1 MLNRKHIAMI
11 IDGLPGGGAEKV
23 VLTLAE
29 GLAARGHIVSLIS
42 LRDVLNYTLPQNI
55 NYYVV
60 QDSGKHPWRKL
71 TELRRRSRQLDA
83 ILQEIIAK
91 RGKFSLVVSHLHK
104 TDRIVSRSRCLK
116 KNNTWF
122 CIHGIFS
129 KSYLSNKKGLT
140 RWLKIQKIRQIY
152 QNRNIIGVS
161 DEAIVDLCQ
170 VFAITPNKEQV
181 IFNPFDSAAILA
193 EANQPLTEAPSEY
206 ILHVGRFH
214 PNKRHDRLLRA
225 YRDSGIT
232 SPLVL
237 LGQGDPTAIKI
248 LAKELGISD
257 RVIFAGFDKNPYR
270 WIKNAKLLVLSSDSE
285 GFGNVLVE
293 ALICRTP
300 VVSTRCSSGPV
311 SILSG
316 NLQKGLAELSSESLA
331 NTMRDIYQHP
341 IYALPEQL
349 QKFELETICQQYLRL
364 TLNN

>member
-1 MLNRKHIAMI
+1 
-11 IDGLPGGGAEKV
+11 V

-42 LRDVLNYTLPQNI
+42 LRDVLNYTLPENI

-60 QDSGKHPWRKL
+60 QDSCKHPWRKL
-71 TELRRRSRQLDA
+71 TDLRRRSQQLDK
-83 ILQEIIAK
+83 ILLNIIANS
-91 RGKFSLVVSHLHK
+91 GMFSLVVSHLHK

-129 KSYLSNKKGLT
+129 KSYLSNKKGLM
-140 RWLKIQKIRQIY
+140 RWLKILKIRQIY

-161 DEAIVDLCQ
+161 DEAVIDLCQ
-170 VFAITPNKEQV
+170 MFTIKPNKARV
-181 IFNPFDSAAILA
+181 IFNPFDSASILA
-193 EANQPLTEAPSEY
+193 EANQPLTQAPAEY

-214 PNKRHDRLLRA
+214 PNKRHDRLLHA
-225 YRDSGIT
+225 YSYSGIQ

-237 LGQGDPTAIKI
+237 LGQGDSTAIKV
-248 LAKELGISD
+248 LATELGIGD
-257 RVIFAGFDKNPYR
+257 KVIFAGFDKNPYR
-270 WIKNAKLLVLSSDSE
+270 WIKHAKLLVLSSDSE

-300 VVSTRCSSGPV
+300 VVSTRCSSGPI

-316 NLQKGLAELSSESLA
+316 NLQKGLADLSPESLA
-331 NTMRDIYQHP
+331 NTMREIYQHP

-349 QKFELETICQQYLRL
+349 QKFELETICQQYLKL
-364 TLNN
+364 TLNS